1 LKTVETIN
9 NKKFVLGLI
18 IGFAIMFTV
27 LLVLLPSILSY
38 TIDKVFHLRYQIISI
53 LTLFELTLIYTII
66 VLQIWFLLLLHFRTN
81 DKNDF
86 LILTLIIVFSILL
99 TILLVF
105 NGLQIFDDHSL
116 HLGWIL
122 GLIALILLTIGT
134 ILVLYDEP
142 KYVLYHGLAAGSAW
156 ILTLLNVI
164 SLITLNDVLQVSYSG
179 TVHFVHIVSGGIGLG
194 VGFASMLLGI
204 SGQRR
209 LAKLSGI
216 ITFAC
221 WWGAFFLGLF
231 L

>member
-1 LKTVETIN
+1 MKTVETIN
-9 NKKFVLGLI
+9 NKKFFSVLVITFFLGLVI
-18 IGFAIMFTV
+18 
-27 LLVLLPSILSY
+27 LLAFYGLQIFGIKSI
-38 TIDKVFHLRYQIISI
+38 V
-53 LTLFELTLIYTII
+53 TLIELILILAII
-66 VLQIWFLLLLHFRTN
+66 ELQIGFLLLLHSRTN
-81 DKNDF
+81 NKYDN
-86 LILTLIIVFSILL
+86 LILTLIIVYSILL
-99 TILLVF
+99 TVLLVY

-142 KYVLYHGLAAGSAW
+142 TFVMWHGLAAGSAW

-164 SLITLNDVLQVSYSG
+164 SLITLNEVLQVSYSG
-179 TVHFVHIVSGGIGLG
+179 SAHFAHIVMGGIGLG
-194 VGFASMLLGI
+194 TGFTSLLLGI

-216 ITFAC
+216 ITYTC